1 MPTWMT
7 SRGFPSV
14 QSLDSDSPSP
24 AATHTG
30 KKKSL
35 FALQCDSHSP
45 EFFGFK
51 FKPTNQTQPF
61 GRDKVQP
68 FDMSTEPEAPPTT
81 NESTQ
86 FASTASHAWTGLL
99 GSDSAPCPTFSSP
112 SLISGEGLVGSEVN
126 CETAAEEVKKI
137 HVENVERLREVS
149 EAELRAERQRVERA
163 LGPELVAF
171 LKTRSMRRE
180 RGEGVGEGMET
191 GEGEEGGRGEEERGE
206 AGVLATATWVHMDQV
221 QRDRME
227 WMTDVLPTDLK
238 VCMTYRGD

>member
-1 MPTWMT
+1 M
-7 SRGFPSV
+7 
-14 QSLDSDSPSP
+14 
-24 AATHTG
+24 
-30 KKKSL
+30 
-35 FALQCDSHSP
+35 
-45 EFFGFK
+45 
-51 FKPTNQTQPF
+51 
-61 GRDKVQP
+61 
-68 FDMSTEPEAPPTT
+68 
-81 NESTQ
+81 
-86 FASTASHAWTGLL
+86 
-99 GSDSAPCPTFSSP
+99 
-112 SLISGEGLVGSEVN
+112 GSEVN